1 MLWLNTA
8 IVAESI
14 INFLKRDDYSFGSEN
29 SLLKTKLMMI
39 EGNKWLT
46 VSAKTHRKVHFCI
59 VSLKPQDSKEA

>member
-1 MLWLNTA
+1 MLWLKLEN
-8 IVAESI
+8 IQDEIFKSI
-14 INFLKRDDYSFGSEN
+14 RERNIDSAGKKA
-29 SLLKTKLMMI
+29 LLKTKLMMA

>member
-14 INFLKRDDYSFGSEN
+14 INFLKRDDLCFWGN
-29 SLLKTKLMMI
+29 KTLLKTRLMMA

-46 VSAKTHRKVHFCI
+46 VPAKTHRKVHFCI